1 MSGHHGLARARRSIV
16 VGLTAAL
23 LLAVG
28 AARAEEKE
36 PFAVLGFGAAGEWVL
51 NGEGGA
57 SRGLTATIEFEPI
70 KNWLEIEAGVT
81 GLRRRGQTEW
91 DTDLVFKKPFDLS
104 PQVEFN
110 PGLGPVWMHTISG
123 GHATDAIGAEA
134 VLEFMFWP
142 TEDRKLGWFVEPS
155 YTYSFARDH
164 EQSFGFSAGLL
175 IPIR

>member
-1 MSGHHGLARARRSIV
+1 MSDHHWLACRALW
-16 VGLTAAL
+16 VGVIAAL
-23 LLAVG
+23 LLAPG

-36 PFAVLGFGAAGEWVL
+36 PVAVLGFGAAGEWVL
-51 NGEGGA
+51 NGEGGS
-57 SRGLTATIEFEPI
+57 SRGLTASIEFEPI

-81 GLRRRGQTEW
+81 AMRRPGQTEW
-91 DTDLVFKKPFDLS
+91 ETDLLFKKPFDLS
-104 PQVEFN
+104 PKVEFN

-123 GHATDAIGAEA
+123 GRATDAIGAEA

-164 EQSFGFSAGLL
+164 EQSFGVSAGLL